1 MLPSEAREDLDDWL
15 LIWWMAE
22 RRAGLAPLGLPREC
36 PSTRGYRSTAIW
48 ASDHG
53 DDDAHDRAGLVR
65 LVGAAVAALEPAHRA
80 AVHTH
85 ARNLAAGAVVW
96 QSARVGPAEEAA
108 AGAALMLA
116 LESLH
121 RGLRVAA

>member
-1 MLPSEAREDLDDWL
+1 MNVEAREDLDDWL

-65 LVGAAVAALEPAHRA
+65 LVGAAVAALQPAHRA
-80 AVHTH
+80 AVHAH
-85 ARNLAAGAVVW
+85 ARNLAAGATVW
-96 QSARVGPAEEAA
+96 RSARAGSEDAA
-108 AGAALMLA
+108 AAVLVLTAA